1 LLVLAVFYMGK
12 PRVGIINLGR
22 VASELGV
29 EQKIVED
36 AQKWRENAAEDFQKL
51 KAEYQTLGKGVQAK
65 AAGAQSDEAKLAL
78 RQEVT
83 EATKD
88 YYESSAK
95 VRARVAKHQQEVLQT
110 FRNRLDPF
118 VREVSRKRRL
128 WLGLDQSARLV
139 YATSKIDITDEVIK
153 KAKPTFAEQTDLID
167 EELSEKDLPGSV
179 LDANSGTDESNQ
191 PSAPAAGE
199 VAD

>member
-1 LLVLAVFYMGK
+1 
-12 PRVGIINLGR
+12 VGIINLGR

-29 EQKIVED
+29 EQKIIED

-51 KAEYQTLGKGVQAK
+51 KNEYQALGKGVQAK
-65 AAGAQSDEAKLAL
+65 AAEAQSEEAKKAL

-83 EATKD
+83 EATKE

-95 VRARVAKHQQEVLQT
+95 VRARVARHQQEVLQT

-128 WLGLDQSARLV
+128 WLVLDRSARLV
-139 YATSKIDITDEVIK
+139 YATSKIDITDDVIE
-153 KAKPTFAEQTDLID
+153 KAKPTFVEQTELLDEDLT
-167 EELSEKDLPGSV
+167 EKDLPGSV
-179 LDANSGTDESNQ
+179 LEEGAGAGEGDEE
-191 PSAPAAGE
+191 PAPAAGA
-199 VAD
+199 VAE